1 MSQAPLILA
10 IYALISHNFL
20 ASRDLRRSLR
30 FQGAAAEA
38 GLFDGLAAAELEEDP
53 EDA

>member
-1 MSQAPLILA
+1 MNQAPLVLA
-10 IYALISHNFL
+10 TYALMSHHL
-20 ASRDLRRSLR
+20 LPSRDLRRSLR

-38 GLFDGLAAAELEEDP
+38 ELFDASAAELEEDP